1 MNKNNLAI
9 GSKKKKYDIGLG
21 ILFLVP
27 SFVLFT
33 MFCYYPM
40 LKTVLT
46 TFQVTDSLGNFIRW
60 NGLENWKRAF
70 ADPSLRM
77 AITNTFEYAGLV
89 LLFTFGG
96 AMLLAV
102 VCAKKTKGSKIY
114 QMLYMLPMVIAA
126 APVAAVWIFILRQP
140 GGFLNSLLGTDVAW
154 LQDTSITMV
163 VVALVSAWS
172 HIPGNF
178 IVLLAGFRNVSEDL
192 LEAATIDGAGWWTKM
207 FKILIPLA
215 SPQIFYVLFVSI
227 IAALKGFGTIQ
238 LLSGGGPANSTT
250 TLMVSIYQQVSRY
263 GQVQTGCCLALV
275 LFAIIFIVTR
285 IQFLFEKKF
294 VFYQ

>member
-1 MNKNNLAI
+1 MNKNNLVS
-9 GSKKKKYDIGLG
+9 SKKKKHDIGLG
-21 ILFLVP
+21 LLFLVP
-27 SFVLFT
+27 SFLLFT
-33 MFCYYPM
+33 MFSYYPIV
-40 LKTVLT
+40 KTVFT
-46 TFQVTDSLGNFIRW
+46 TFQVTDSMGNFIRW
-60 NGLENWKRAF
+60 NGLDNWKHSF
-70 ADPSLRM
+70 EDPNIRM
-77 AITNTFEYAGLV
+77 AISNTFEYAGLV

-102 VCAKKTKGSKIY
+102 ICAKKSKGSKIY

-126 APVAAVWIFILRQP
+126 APASAVWIFILREP
-140 GGFLNSLLGTDVAW
+140 GGLLNSLLETDVAW
-154 LQDTSITMV
+154 LQDTSLTML

-178 IVLLAGFRNVSEDL
+178 IVLLAGFRNVSDDL

-207 FKILIPLA
+207 FKILIPMA

-238 LLSGGGPANSTT
+238 VLTGGGPANSTT
-250 TLMVSIYQQVSRY
+250 TLMVSIYQQVSKF
-263 GQVQTGCCLALV
+263 GQVQTGCCLAIV
-275 LFAIIFIVTR
+275 LFAIIFTVTR